1 MGEGGEVAED
11 WGWRPLVRIGRGK
24 VWESWISSGEG
35 EQSLRFVE
43 EGGKWV
49 CGCGS
54 SGQGEEGS
62 GIDGCCG
69 GCVGAEEGL
78 GKEEEERVDGWW

>member
-49 CGCGS
+49 CGCG
-54 SGQGEEGS
+54 GS
-62 GIDGCCG
+62 G
-69 GCVGAEEGL
+69 
-78 GKEEEERVDGWW
+78 